1 MLIDEKL
8 TDLIIGKAM
17 TVHSVLGPGLLESVY
32 ETCLAYE
39 LNQIGLDVERQ
50 KTVSVLYKDVIL
62 NDGLRMDMVIA
73 GKVIIELKCVEKIL
87 PVHEAQL
94 YTYLKLSGLKVGL
107 LFNFYTRHLKD
118 GIKRIVL

>member
-17 TVHSVLGPGLLESVY
+17 VVHSALGPGLLESVY

-39 LNQIGLDVERQ
+39 LTQAELNVERQ
-50 KTVSVLYKDVIL
+50 KNIAVRYKGVIL
-62 NDGLRMDMVIA
+62 DDGLRMDMVVA

-94 YTYLKLSGLKVGL
+94 YTYLKLSGLKVVL
-107 LFNFYTRHLKD
+107 LFNFYTRHLRD
-118 GIKRIVL
+118 GIKRIVM

>member
-17 TVHSVLGPGLLESVY
+17 VVHSALGPGLLESVY

-39 LNQIGLDVERQ
+39 LTQAGLNVERQ
-50 KTVSVLYKDVIL
+50 KNIAVRYKGVIL
-62 NDGLRMDMVIA
+62 DDGLRMDMVVA

-107 LFNFYTRHLKD
+107 LFNFYTRHLRD
-118 GIKRIVL
+118 GIKRIVM

>member
-17 TVHSVLGPGLLESVY
+17 VVHSALGPGLLESVY

-39 LNQIGLDVERQ
+39 LTQAGLNVERQ
-50 KTVSVLYKDVIL
+50 KNIAVRYKGVIL
-62 NDGLRMDMVIA
+62 DDGLRMDMVVA
-73 GKVIIELKCVEKIL
+73 GRVIIELKCVEKIL

-107 LFNFYTRHLKD
+107 LFNFYTRHLRD
-118 GIKRIVL
+118 GIKRIVM